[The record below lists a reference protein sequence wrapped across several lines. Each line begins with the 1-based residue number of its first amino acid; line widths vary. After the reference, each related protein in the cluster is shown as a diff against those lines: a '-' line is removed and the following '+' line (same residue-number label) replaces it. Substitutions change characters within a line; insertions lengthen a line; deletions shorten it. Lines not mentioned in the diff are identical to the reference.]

1 MILIFLIILLEQKI
15 FINNAYI
22 KNLYIIANGFISKIP
37 TK

>member
-1 MILIFLIILLEQKI
+1 MILIFLIILLEQKL

-22 KNLYIIANGFISKIP
+22 KNLYIIANGLKNKII